1 MRLRTPM
8 AVGGTLV
15 TAALLVGAA
24 PAGAAPKFH
33 QTVTVTCPGGPPF
46 VVSVGGNGDW
56 VAARV
61 AGSTTVLH
69 PVEFGA
75 FTGTFTPSGG
85 GAPETFTD
93 QPFARKNTPANGN
106 PTITCTFH
114 VDATSPDGTLPAKGP
129 PTAGPSYPRQACVR
143 RQELGG

>member
-1 MRLRTPM
+1 M

-24 PAGAAPKFH
+24 PAGAAPKFN
-33 QTVTVTCPGGPPF
+33 QMVTVTCPGGAPF

-56 VAARV
+56 AAARV

-69 PVEFGA
+69 PVAFGA

-85 GAPETFTD
+85 GAPETFTEP
-93 QPFARKNTPANGN
+93 PFARKNAPGNGT

-114 VDATSPDGTLPAKGP
+114 INASSPDGTLSGNGST
-129 PTAGPSYPRQACVR
+129 TAWAS
-143 RQELGG
+143 